1 MKTFIWLV
9 LALNLG
15 FCCISKAQLP
25 IKENQ
30 DLYFDVWV
38 KEHRPIKKEALLQ
51 ANTIADVIPGYPV
64 NWISDYSSIEIT
76 TVSKGTKLKAV
87 SSNSVLTAEQKKLLN
102 NLMIGSELIVE
113 VFYAEKN
120 DVTKIKEPRKM
131 HTEFTI
137 SPEMNA
143 SYVGGM
149 KFLMSYLKENA
160 INKIPK
166 NLVKTFKQSAV
177 IFTVNEEGVVTGST
191 ISKTT
196 GDKATDRLLLDALSK
211 MPKWMPAKTKDGKS
225 ISQVFEFTIR
235 SASEGC

>member
-1 MKTFIWLV
+1 
-9 LALNLG
+9 
-15 FCCISKAQLP
+15 
-25 IKENQ
+25 
-30 DLYFDVWV
+30 
-38 KEHRPIKKEALLQ
+38 
-51 ANTIADVIPGYPV
+51 
-64 NWISDYSSIEIT
+64 
-76 TVSKGTKLKAV
+76 
-87 SSNSVLTAEQKKLLN
+87 
-102 NLMIGSELIVE
+102 MIGSELIVE

-149 KFLMSYLKENA
+149 KILMSYLKENA

-177 IFTVNEEGVVTGST
+177 IFTVNEEGVVTGSA

-196 GDKATDRLLLDALSK
+196 GDKATDQLLLDALSK